1 MPPIQLLIKPASGS
15 CNLRCRY
22 CFYEDEMNLRSTAN
36 YGIMSLETLEAVVE
50 KSLAYADRSCGFT
63 FQGGE
68 PTLAGLDFFRE
79 LIRLEEKHNRKGVQI
94 SNAIQTNGFG
104 QDEAWA
110 AFFAENHF
118 LVGVSLDGNK
128 YTHDACRVGP
138 DGGGTFEAVM
148 KTIALFE
155 RFSVEYNILTVVNR
169 ATAERAD
176 KIYAFYAKNHFR
188 YQQYIACLDPMGEPA
203 GGRDYSLTPERYGDF
218 MIRLFDLWYLD
229 LQKGRQPYI
238 RQFENYVALLLGYEP
253 ESCEQ
258 RGAAA
263 SSTWWRPTARSIP
276 ATFMCWTATGWGI
289 SWRIRWRSWSKEAGS
304 RALCRLP
311 WSRTRRA
318 GPALTFVSAG
328 AAAAGTGKSGRTGRW
343 GRTISV
349 RPTSGFLTPR
359 CQG

>member
-22 CFYEDEMNLRSTAN
+22 CFYEDEMSLRSTAN
-36 YGIMSLETLEAVVE
+36 YGIMSRETLEAVVE

-79 LIRLEEKHNRKGVQI
+79 LMRLEEKHNRKGVQI

-104 QDEAWA
+104 LDEAWA
-110 AFFAENHF
+110 AFFAESHF

-138 DGGGTFEAVM
+138 DGGGTFEVVM

-176 KIYAFYAKNHFR
+176 KIYAFYAKNHFQ

-218 MIRLFDLWYLD
+218 LIRLFDLWYLD

-238 RQFENYVALLLGYEP
+238 RQFENCVALLLGYEP

-258 RGAAA
+258 RALQPPVRGGGRRLCLSLRFLCAGPLPDGEFPGEYGGGAGAKRQGVGLCA
-263 SSTWWRPTARSIP
+263 GFPGAGQGVPGLPLLSSLP
-276 ATFMCWTATGWGI
+276 G
-289 SWRIRWRSWSKEAGS
+289 
-304 RALCRLP
+304 RLP
-311 WSRTRRA
+311 QEPGNWA
-318 GPALTFVSAG
+318 GRGVGEELFL
-328 AAAAGTGKSGRTGRW
+328 SGLQA
-343 GRTISV
+343 V
-349 RPTSGFLTPR
+349 F
-359 CQG
+359 